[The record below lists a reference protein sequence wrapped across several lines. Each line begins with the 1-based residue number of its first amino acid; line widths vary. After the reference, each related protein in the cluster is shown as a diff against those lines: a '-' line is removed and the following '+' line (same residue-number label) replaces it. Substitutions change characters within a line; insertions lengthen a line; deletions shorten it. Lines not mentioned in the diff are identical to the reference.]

1 MAKTIA
7 IATHKGGTG
16 KTVTTMSLGAGLAKS
31 GRKTLLVDLDPQ
43 GHCSLGL
50 GVELRDSDL
59 TLKDFFAEPTAFPIK
74 RVIHPTG
81 TENLF
86 IAPSTIRLAPV
97 GQSLYMK
104 PKREELLKK
113 GLTSVQNDFDFILL
127 DCPPTLGVL
136 AETGIVAADLVIVP
150 CQMEARAAD
159 GLVDLLDLIYTLKG
173 ESFDDYRILI
183 TKLDSRKT
191 VTNEV
196 IMEQLAQWQS
206 KFFKARIPLSES
218 LNQMQMARKDIFSY
232 DAKGK
237 GAEAYRELT
246 KEILKNGSK

>member
-16 KTVTTMSLGAGLAKS
+16 KTVTTMSLGAGLAKN
-31 GRKTLLVDLDPQ
+31 GKKTLLVDLDPQ
-43 GHCSLGL
+43 GHCSIGL
-50 GVELRDSDL
+50 GVELGDSDL
-59 TLKDFFAEPTAFPIK
+59 TLKDFFTEPTTFPIK
-74 RVIHPTG
+74 RVIHSTS

-86 IAPSTIRLAPV
+86 IAPSTIRLAPI

-104 PKREELLKK
+104 PKREEILKK
-113 GLTSVQNDFDFILL
+113 GLNFVQNDFEYILL

-136 AETGIVAADLVIVP
+136 AETGITAADFVIIP

-173 ESFDDYRILI
+173 VNFESYQILI
-183 TKLDSRKT
+183 TKLDSRKS

-196 IMEQLAQWQS
+196 IMEQLSQWKR
-206 KFFKARIPLSES
+206 KFFKAKIPLNES
-218 LNQMQMARKDIFSY
+218 LNQMQMARTDIFSY
-232 DAKGK
+232 DANGK
-237 GAEAYRELT
+237 GAKAYWDLT